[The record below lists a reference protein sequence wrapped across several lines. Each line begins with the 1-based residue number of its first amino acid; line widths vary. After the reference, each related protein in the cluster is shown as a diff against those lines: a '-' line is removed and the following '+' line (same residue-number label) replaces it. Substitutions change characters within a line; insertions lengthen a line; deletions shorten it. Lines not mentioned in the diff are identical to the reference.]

1 MERILDWLIK
11 LIKKIFWWIKYIII
25 IIFCFICH
33 FFSKNTKL
41 ENEKNKMKEKKLQSK
56 KKEPISSTSFKDNPT
71 LIKNSIFGPTKETLK
86 EKIIEFYCEKYQ
98 IKRYELTKEDEQI
111 IEKIEEEIIPQL
123 AKEIE
128 TKHIQN
134 EEELKE
140 KIK

>member
-1 MERILDWLIK
+1 
-11 LIKKIFWWIKYIII
+11 
-25 IIFCFICH
+25 
-33 FFSKNTKL
+33 
-41 ENEKNKMKEKKLQSK
+41 MKEKKLQSK

-140 KIK
+140 KIKE